1 MADKCLT
8 RIENVLK
15 KSSIATEKAQGILDD
30 IKKAQSETKITDL
43 DETITSK
50 LADGVLKRQAL
61 QKKIN
66 KLNALEDEVKVRETV
81 EYVLKEFPNNPVE
94 GLTAVLVGSNLQKSG
109 SRSSVALAQL
119 AYYRDLLVSFNAKLR
134 ENKVDSLFAEANADI
149 EKKVARV
156 IWEVGSGREVTVK
169 DKDIVTL
176 GKLINEFSETVRKK
190 YNDHGANTEK
200 LPGWIVRQS
209 HDPFALRNA
218 VDVLNLKNNK
228 NIKEINGTPER
239 NYAAWKDYILSKLDQ
254 DRTFANIDG
263 TPESIDEF
271 LTFAYNSLIR
281 NQNQVV
287 DGAGNSF
294 GSRNLAEKIGAKR
307 VLHFKSSDDW
317 FAYNSKFGGQSLREA
332 LFEGFNLAGRNIG
345 MMSMLGS
352 NPQKNFLKIADETM
366 NVLKR
371 KKPNLYQTK
380 VNKIATFVKPQGGY
394 AKFMAEVDGSVNMI
408 NSFPGAKWSGIT
420 RAILSMAKLGGAVIS
435 AIADVHLYATEL
447 KYQGR
452 SYVGGVAEAL
462 GRLGKIKNSKL
473 RAEIAEQ
480 LGFISD
486 NLIYD
491 VAARFST
498 GDNLNKQFTQIQ
510 RTFFKL
516 NGLAWWTNSLKDGAM
531 LGMGNYVAKQRN
543 LSFNNLSVEFK
554 RLITHFGINEKI
566 WNVIRKMDVE
576 RSEDG
581 KEFFSARNIDL
592 LSDGQIK
599 EISGVEKM
607 SKRQLNIARD
617 NLKTRVLG
625 MFLDRSTFAVIEPD
639 ARTRG
644 YLKLGLQAGTAPG
657 EAMRFWGQFKA
668 FPFAIM
674 QKSIGRELS
683 FTEAGRKYRA
693 FFGTAGLVIG
703 SGIFGYISMTAKDL
717 LKGKKPRDPMNTNT
731 FFASMLQG
739 GGLGIYTDFLFGKIQ
754 NSTSALATFAGP
766 FATEATKIAAM
777 FNYIVKGEYSKAGK
791 QAYLSV
797 KENIPFLNLFYLK
810 TAFDYAIGYQIME
823 TLSPGSLKRMEKNMA
838 KNGQEFLLTKPSTLF
853 KGF

>member
-1 MADKCLT
+1 MVDKCLT
-8 RIENVLK
+8 RIEDVLK
-15 KSSIATEKAQGILDD
+15 KSSITTEKAQGILED

-43 DETITSK
+43 DETITSE
-50 LADGVLKRQAL
+50 LAEGVLKRQQL
-61 QKKIN
+61 KKKIN
-66 KLNALEDEVKVRETV
+66 KLNALEDEVKIRNTV
-81 EYVLKEFPNNPVE
+81 EYVLKEFPNDPVE
-94 GLTAVLVGSNLQKSG
+94 GLTAILVGSNLQKAG

-119 AYYRDLLVSFNAKLR
+119 AYFRDLLVSFNAKLR
-134 ENKVDSLFAEANADI
+134 DNKVDSLFAEANSDI
-149 EKKVARV
+149 EKRVARV
-156 IWEVGSGREVTVK
+156 IWEVGQGKTITEKT
-169 DKDIVTL
+169 KDIVTL
-176 GKLINEFSETVRKK
+176 GKIINEFSETVRKK
-190 YNDHGANTEK
+190 YNDHGANTEN
-200 LPGWIVRQS
+200 LPGWIVRQA

-239 NYAAWKDYILSKLDQ
+239 NLAAWTDYILPKLDQ
-254 DRTFANIDG
+254 KKTFGNTDG
-263 TPESIDEF
+263 SPEAIDEF
-271 LTFAYNSLIR
+271 LSFAYNSLVK

-294 GSRNLAEKIGAKR
+294 GSRNLAETIGAKR

-352 NPQKNFLKIADETM
+352 NPQKNFLKMADETM
-366 NVLKR
+366 NILKR
-371 KKPNLYQTK
+371 KKNQTQ
-380 VNKIATFVKPQGGY
+380 VDKIGSFIKPQGGY
-394 AKFMAEVDGSVNMI
+394 AKFMAEVDGSVNTI
-408 NSFPGAKWSGIT
+408 NGFNAAKWSGII

-447 KYQGR
+447 KWQGR

-473 RAEIAEQ
+473 RIEIAEQ

-491 VAARFST
+491 VAARFSS

-566 WNVIRKMDVE
+566 WNIIRKMDVE
-576 RSEDG
+576 KAEDG

-592 LSDGQIK
+592 LSDGKIK

-607 SKRQLNIARD
+607 SKRQLNLARD

-644 YLKLGLQAGTAPG
+644 YLKQNLQAGTAPG
-657 EAMRFWGQFKA
+657 EAMRFMAQFKA
-668 FPFAIM
+668 FPVAIM
-674 QKSIGRELS
+674 QKAIGRELAFS
-683 FTEAGRKYRA
+683 EAGRKYRA
-693 FFGTAGLVIG
+693 LFGTAGLIVG

-717 LKGKKPRDPMNTNT
+717 LKGKKPKDPMNKNT

-754 NSTSALATFAGP
+754 NNTSALATLAGP
-766 FATEATKIAAM
+766 GLTEITKVAAI
-777 FNYIVKGEYSKAGK
+777 FNYITKGEFSKAGK
-791 QAYLSV
+791 QGYLSI

-823 TLSPGSLKRMEKNMA
+823 TLSPGYLKRMEKRM
-838 KNGQEFLLTKPSTLF
+838 KDSGQEFLLTKPSTLF

>member
-8 RIENVLK
+8 RIEDVLK
-15 KSSIATEKAQGILDD
+15 KSSITTEKAKSILKD
-30 IKKAQSETKITDL
+30 IDKAQSETKIKDL

-50 LADGVLKRQAL
+50 LADGVLKRQQL

-66 KLNALEDEVKVRETV
+66 KLNALEDEVKIRNTV

-94 GLTAVLVGSNLQKSG
+94 GLTAVLVGSNLQKAG

-119 AYYRDLLVSFNAKLR
+119 AYYRDLLVSFNGKLKD
-134 ENKVDSLFAEANADI
+134 NKVDSLFAEANADI
-149 EKKVARV
+149 EQRVARV
-156 IWEVGSGREVTVK
+156 IWEIGEGKTITEKT
-169 DKDIVTL
+169 KDIVTL
-176 GKLINEFSETVRKK
+176 GKIISEFSETVRKK

-200 LPGWIVRQS
+200 LPGWIVRQA

-239 NYAAWKDYILSKLDQ
+239 NLAAWKDYILPKLDQ
-254 DRTFANIDG
+254 KKTFGNTDG
-263 TPESIDEF
+263 SPEAIDEF

-281 NQNQVV
+281 NENQVV

-317 FAYNSKFGGQSLREA
+317 FSYNSKFGGQNLKESL
-332 LFEGFNLAGRNIG
+332 FQGFNMAGRNIG

-352 NPQKNFLKIADETM
+352 NPQNNFLKMADEIM
-366 NVLKR
+366 NILKR
-371 KKPNLYQTK
+371 KKNQTQ
-380 VNKIATFVKPQGGY
+380 VNKIASFIKRQGGY
-394 AKFMAEVDGSVNMI
+394 AKFMAEVDGSVNTI
-408 NSFPGAKWSGIT
+408 NGFAAAKWSGIT
-420 RAILSMAKLGGAVIS
+420 RAILSMAKLGGATIS

-447 KYQGR
+447 KWQGR
-452 SYVGGVAEAL
+452 SYIGGVAEAL

-473 RAEIAEQ
+473 KAEIAEQ
-480 LGFISD
+480 LGFIGD

-491 VAARFST
+491 VAARYST
-498 GDNLNKQFTQIQ
+498 GDNLNKQFTKIQ

-516 NGLAWWTNSLKDGAM
+516 NGLSWWTNSLKDGAM
-531 LGMGNYVAKQRN
+531 LGMGNYVAKQRH

-566 WNVIRKMDVE
+566 WNTIRKMDVE
-576 RSEDG
+576 KAEDG

-592 LSDGQIK
+592 LSDGKIK

-644 YLKLGLQAGTAPG
+644 YLKLGLQAGTGPG
-657 EAMRFWGQFKA
+657 EAMRFFAQFKA

-674 QKSIGRELS
+674 QKAIGRELA

-693 FFGTAGLVIG
+693 LFGTAGLIAG
-703 SGIFGYISMTAKDL
+703 SAIFGYISMTAKDL
-717 LKGKKPRDPMNTNT
+717 LKGKKPRDPMNKST
-731 FFASMLQG
+731 FFSAILQG

-754 NSTSALATFAGP
+754 NSTSALATLAGP
-766 FATEATKIAAM
+766 GITEATKVGAI
-777 FNYIVKGEYSKAGK
+777 FNYIIKGEFSKAGK
-791 QAYLSV
+791 QGYLSI

>member
-8 RIENVLK
+8 RIEDVLK
-15 KSSIATEKAQGILDD
+15 KSSITTEKAKSILDD
-30 IKKAQSETKITDL
+30 IKKAQSETKIKDL

-50 LADGVLKRQAL
+50 LADGVLKRQQL

-66 KLNALEDEVKVRETV
+66 KLNALEDEVKIRNTV

-94 GLTAVLVGSNLQKSG
+94 GLTAVLVGSNLQKAG

-119 AYYRDLLVSFNAKLR
+119 AYYRDLLVSFNGKLKD
-134 ENKVDSLFAEANADI
+134 NKVDSLFAEANADI
-149 EKKVARV
+149 EQRVARV
-156 IWEVGSGREVTVK
+156 IWEIGEGKTITEKT
-169 DKDIVTL
+169 KDIVTL
-176 GKLINEFSETVRKK
+176 GKIISEFSETVRKK

-200 LPGWIVRQS
+200 LPGWIVRQA

-239 NYAAWKDYILSKLDQ
+239 NLAAWKDYILPKLDQ
-254 DRTFANIDG
+254 KKTFGNTDG
-263 TPESIDEF
+263 SPEAIDEF

-281 NQNQVV
+281 NENQVV

-317 FAYNSKFGGQSLREA
+317 FSYNSKFGGQNLKESL
-332 LFEGFNLAGRNIG
+332 FQGFNMAGRNIG

-352 NPQKNFLKIADETM
+352 NPQNNFLKMADEIM
-366 NVLKR
+366 NILKR
-371 KKPNLYQTK
+371 KKNQTQ
-380 VNKIATFVKPQGGY
+380 VNKIASFIKRQGGY
-394 AKFMAEVDGSVNMI
+394 AKFMAEVDGSVNTI
-408 NSFPGAKWSGIT
+408 NGFAAAKWSGIT

-447 KYQGR
+447 KWQGR
-452 SYVGGVAEAL
+452 SYIGGVAEAL

-473 RAEIAEQ
+473 KAEIAEQ
-480 LGFISD
+480 LGFIGD

-491 VAARFST
+491 VAARYST
-498 GDNLNKQFTQIQ
+498 GDNLNKQFTKIQ

-516 NGLAWWTNSLKDGAM
+516 NGLSWWTNSLKDGAM

-592 LSDGQIK
+592 LSDGKIK

-657 EAMRFWGQFKA
+657 EAMRFFAQFKA

-674 QKSIGRELS
+674 QKAIGRELA

-693 FFGTAGLVIG
+693 LFGTAGLIAG
-703 SGIFGYISMTAKDL
+703 SAIFGYISMTAKDL
-717 LKGKKPRDPMNTNT
+717 LKGKKPRDPMNKST
-731 FFASMLQG
+731 FFSAILQG

-754 NSTSALATFAGP
+754 NSTSALATLAGP
-766 FATEATKIAAM
+766 GITEATKVGAI
-777 FNYIVKGEYSKAGK
+777 FNYIIKGEFSKAGK
-791 QAYLSV
+791 QGYLSI

>member
-8 RIENVLK
+8 RIEDVLK
-15 KSSIATEKAQGILDD
+15 KSSITTEKAQGILDD

-43 DETITSK
+43 DETITSE
-50 LADGVLKRQAL
+50 LAEGVLKRQQL

-66 KLNALEDEVKVRETV
+66 KLNALEDEVKIRNTV
-81 EYVLKEFPNNPVE
+81 EYVLKEFPNDPVE
-94 GLTAVLVGSNLQKSG
+94 GLTAVLVGSNLQKAG

-134 ENKVDSLFAEANADI
+134 DNKVDSLFAEANSDI
-149 EKKVARV
+149 EKRVARV
-156 IWEVGSGREVTVK
+156 IWEVGQGKAITEKT
-169 DKDIVTL
+169 KDIVTL
-176 GKLINEFSETVRKK
+176 GKIINEFSETVRKK

-239 NYAAWKDYILSKLDQ
+239 NLAAWTDYILPKLDQ
-254 DRTFANIDG
+254 KKTFGNTDG
-263 TPESIDEF
+263 SPEAIDEF
-271 LTFAYNSLIR
+271 LSFAYNSLVK

-294 GSRNLAEKIGAKR
+294 GSRNLAETIGAKR

-317 FAYNSKFGGQSLREA
+317 FAYNAKFGGQSLREA

-352 NPQKNFLKIADETM
+352 NPQKNFLKMADETM
-366 NVLKR
+366 NILKR
-371 KKPNLYQTK
+371 KKSQTQ
-380 VNKIATFVKPQGGY
+380 VDKIGSFIKPQGGY
-394 AKFMAEVDGSVNMI
+394 AKFMAEVDGSVNTI
-408 NSFPGAKWSGIT
+408 NGFNAAKWSGIT

-447 KYQGR
+447 KWQGR
-452 SYVGGVAEAL
+452 SYIGGVAEAL

-473 RAEIAEQ
+473 KAEIAEQ
-480 LGFISD
+480 LGFIGD

-491 VAARFST
+491 VAARYST
-498 GDNLNKQFTQIQ
+498 GDNLNKQFTKIQ

-516 NGLAWWTNSLKDGAM
+516 NGLSWWTNSLKDGAM
-531 LGMGNYVAKQRN
+531 LGMGNYVAKQRH

-566 WNVIRKMDVE
+566 WNTIRKMDVE
-576 RSEDG
+576 KAEDG

-592 LSDGQIK
+592 LSDGKIK

-639 ARTRG
+639 ARVRSW
-644 YLKLGLQAGTAPG
+644 LKLGQQAGTPVG
-657 EAMRFWGQFKA
+657 EALRFWGQFKA

-674 QKSIGRELS
+674 QKAIGRELA

-693 FFGTAGLVIG
+693 LFGTAGLIAG
-703 SGIFGYISMTAKDL
+703 SAIFGYISMTAKDL
-717 LKGKKPRDPMNTNT
+717 LKGKKPRDPMNKST
-731 FFASMLQG
+731 FFSAILQG

-754 NSTSALATFAGP
+754 NSTSALATLAGP
-766 FATEATKIAAM
+766 GITEATKVGAI
-777 FNYIVKGEYSKAGK
+777 FNYIIKGEFSKAGK
-791 QAYLSV
+791 QGYLSI

>member
-8 RIENVLK
+8 RIEETLK
-15 KSSIATEKAQGILDD
+15 KSSIATEKAKSILDD
-30 IKKAQSETKITDL
+30 IKKAQSETKIQDL
-43 DETITSK
+43 DETITST
-50 LADGVLKRQAL
+50 LADEVLKRQSI

-66 KLNALEDEVKVRETV
+66 KLNALEDEIKVRNTV
-81 EYVLKEFPNNPVE
+81 EYVIKEFPNNPVE

-109 SRSSVALAQL
+109 SRASVALAQL
-119 AYYRDLLVSFNAKLR
+119 AYYRDLLISFNAKLR
-134 ENKVDSLFAEANADI
+134 ENKVDSLFAEATPDI
-149 EKKVARV
+149 EQRVARV
-156 IWEVGSGREVTVK
+156 IWEAGEGKAITEK
-169 DKDIVTL
+169 NKDIVTL
-176 GKLINEFSETVRKK
+176 GKIINEFSETVRKK
-190 YNDHGANTEK
+190 YNDHGANTER
-200 LPGWIVRQS
+200 LPGWIVRQA

-239 NYAAWKDYILSKLDQ
+239 NYAAWKDYILPKIDQ

-294 GSRNLAEKIGAKR
+294 GSRNLAQKIGAKR

-317 FAYNSKFGGQSLREA
+317 FAYNSKFGGQNLRES
-332 LFEGFNLAGRNIG
+332 LFQGFNMAGRNIG

-352 NPQKNFLKIADETM
+352 NPQKNFLKIADEIM
-366 NVLKR
+366 NNLKR
-371 KKPNLYQTK
+371 KKPDLYQTK
-380 VNKIATFVKPQGGY
+380 VNKIASFIKPQGGY
-394 AKFMAEVDGSVNMI
+394 AKYMSEVDGSVNMI
-408 NSFPGAKWSGIT
+408 NSFPGAKWSGIA
-420 RAILSMAKLGGAVIS
+420 RAIFSMAKLGGATIS
-435 AIADVHLYATEL
+435 AIADVHLYGTEL

-452 SYVGGVAEAL
+452 SYIGGVFEAL

-473 RAEIAEQ
+473 KMEIAEQ
-480 LGFISD
+480 LGFIGD

-491 VAARFST
+491 VAARYSS
-498 GDNLNKQFTQIQ
+498 GDNLNKQFTKIQ

-516 NGLAWWTNSLKDGAM
+516 NGLSWWTNSLKDGAM

-576 RSEDG
+576 KADDG
-581 KEFFSARNIDL
+581 KEFFSAKNIDN
-592 LSDGQIK
+592 LSDNVIK
-599 EISGVEKM
+599 DLSGVTKM
-607 SKRQLNIARD
+607 SQRQINIARD

-625 MFLDRSTFAVIEPD
+625 MFLDRSTYAVIEPD
-639 ARTRG
+639 ARGRSL
-644 YLKLGLQAGTAPG
+644 LKLNLQAGTGPG
-657 EAMRFWGQFKA
+657 EALRFIAQFKA
-668 FPFAIM
+668 FPLAIM

-693 FFGTAGLVIG
+693 LFGVAGLIVG
-703 SGIFGYISMTAKDL
+703 SGIFGYISMSAKDL
-717 LKGKKPRDPMNTNT
+717 LKGKKPRDPMNKNT
-731 FFASMLQG
+731 FFASILQG

-754 NSTSALATFAGP
+754 QSTSSLATLAGP
-766 FATEATKIAAM
+766 GITEATKVVAI
-777 FNYIVKGEYSKAGK
+777 FNYLFKGEFSKAGK
-791 QAYLSV
+791 QGYLSI
-797 KENIPFLNLFYLK
+797 KDNIPFLNLFYLK
-810 TAFDYAIGYQIME
+810 TAFDYAIGYQMME
-823 TLSPGSLKRMEKNMA
+823 TLSPGALRRMEKRM
-838 KNGQEFLLTKPSTLF
+838 KDQGQEFLLTKPSRLF

>member
-8 RIENVLK
+8 RIEDVLK
-15 KSSIATEKAQGILDD
+15 KSSITTEKAQGILDD

-43 DETITSK
+43 DETITSE
-50 LADGVLKRQAL
+50 LAEGVLKRQQL

-66 KLNALEDEVKVRETV
+66 KLNALEDEVKIRNTV
-81 EYVLKEFPNNPVE
+81 EYVLKEFPNDPVE
-94 GLTAVLVGSNLQKSG
+94 GLTAVLVGSNLQKAG

-134 ENKVDSLFAEANADI
+134 DNKVDSLFAEANSDI
-149 EKKVARV
+149 EKRVARV
-156 IWEVGSGREVTVK
+156 IWEVGQGKAITEKT
-169 DKDIVTL
+169 KDIVTL
-176 GKLINEFSETVRKK
+176 GKIINEFSETVRKK

-239 NYAAWKDYILSKLDQ
+239 NLAAWTDYILPKLDQ
-254 DRTFANIDG
+254 KKTFGNTDG
-263 TPESIDEF
+263 SPEAIDEF
-271 LTFAYNSLIR
+271 LSFAYNSLVK

-294 GSRNLAEKIGAKR
+294 GSRNLAETIGAKR

-317 FAYNSKFGGQSLREA
+317 FAYNAKFGGQSLREA

-352 NPQKNFLKIADETM
+352 NPQKNFLKMADETM
-366 NVLKR
+366 NILKR
-371 KKPNLYQTK
+371 KKSQTQ
-380 VNKIATFVKPQGGY
+380 VDKIGSFIKPQGGY
-394 AKFMAEVDGSVNMI
+394 AKFMAEVDGSVNTI
-408 NSFPGAKWSGIT
+408 NGFNAAKWSGIT

-447 KYQGR
+447 KWQGR

-473 RAEIAEQ
+473 RIEIAEQ

-491 VAARFST
+491 VAARFSS

-566 WNVIRKMDVE
+566 WNIIRKMDVE
-576 RSEDG
+576 KAEDG

-592 LSDGQIK
+592 LSDGKIK

-644 YLKLGLQAGTAPG
+644 YLKQNLQAGTAPG
-657 EAMRFWGQFKA
+657 EAMRFMAQFKA
-668 FPFAIM
+668 FPVAIM
-674 QKSIGRELS
+674 QKAIGRELAFS
-683 FTEAGRKYRA
+683 EAGRKYRA
-693 FFGTAGLVIG
+693 LFGTAGLIVG

-717 LKGKKPRDPMNTNT
+717 LKGKKPKDPMNKNT

-754 NSTSALATFAGP
+754 NNTSALATLAGP
-766 FATEATKIAAM
+766 GLTEITKVAAI
-777 FNYIVKGEYSKAGK
+777 FNYITKGEFSKAGK
-791 QAYLSV
+791 QGYLSI

-823 TLSPGSLKRMEKNMA
+823 TLSPGYLRRMEKRM
-838 KNGQEFLLTKPSTLF
+838 KDSGQEFLLTKPSTLF

>member
-1 MADKCLT
+1 MVDKCLT
-8 RIENVLK
+8 RIEDVLK
-15 KSSIATEKAQGILDD
+15 KSSITTEKAQGILED

-43 DETITSK
+43 DETITSE
-50 LADGVLKRQAL
+50 LAEGVLKRQQL
-61 QKKIN
+61 KKKIN
-66 KLNALEDEVKVRETV
+66 KLNALEDEVKIRNTV
-81 EYVLKEFPNNPVE
+81 EYVLKEFPNDPVE
-94 GLTAVLVGSNLQKSG
+94 GLTAILVGSNLQKAG

-119 AYYRDLLVSFNAKLR
+119 AYFRDLLVSFNAKLR
-134 ENKVDSLFAEANADI
+134 DNKVDSLFAEANSDI
-149 EKKVARV
+149 EKRIARV
-156 IWEVGSGREVTVK
+156 IWEVGQGKAITEKT
-169 DKDIVTL
+169 KDIITL
-176 GKLINEFSETVRKK
+176 GKIINEFSETVRKK
-190 YNDHGANTEK
+190 YNDHGANTEN
-200 LPGWIVRQS
+200 LPGWIVRQA

-239 NYAAWKDYILSKLDQ
+239 NLAAWTDYILPKLDQ
-254 DRTFANIDG
+254 KKTFGNTDG
-263 TPESIDEF
+263 SPEAIDEF
-271 LTFAYNSLIR
+271 LSFAYNSLVK

-294 GSRNLAEKIGAKR
+294 GSRNLAETIGAKR

-352 NPQKNFLKIADETM
+352 NPQKNFLKMADETM
-366 NVLKR
+366 NILKR
-371 KKPNLYQTK
+371 KKNQTQ
-380 VNKIATFVKPQGGY
+380 VDKIGSFIKPQGGY
-394 AKFMAEVDGSVNMI
+394 AKFMAEVDGSVNTI
-408 NSFPGAKWSGIT
+408 NGFNAAKWSGIT

-447 KYQGR
+447 KWQGR

-473 RAEIAEQ
+473 RIEIAEQ

-491 VAARFST
+491 VAARFSS

-566 WNVIRKMDVE
+566 WNTIRKMDVE
-576 RSEDG
+576 KAEDG

-592 LSDGQIK
+592 LSDGKIK

-607 SKRQLNIARD
+607 SKRQLNLARD

-644 YLKLGLQAGTAPG
+644 YLKQNLQAGTAPG
-657 EAMRFWGQFKA
+657 EAMRFMAQFKA
-668 FPFAIM
+668 FPVAIM
-674 QKSIGRELS
+674 QKAIGRELAFS
-683 FTEAGRKYRA
+683 EAGRKYRA
-693 FFGTAGLVIG
+693 LFGTAGLIVG

-717 LKGKKPRDPMNTNT
+717 LKGKKPKDPMNKNT

-754 NSTSALATFAGP
+754 NNTSALATLAGP
-766 FATEATKIAAM
+766 GLTEITKVAAI
-777 FNYIVKGEYSKAGK
+777 FNYITKGEFSKAGK
-791 QAYLSV
+791 QGYLSI

-823 TLSPGSLKRMEKNMA
+823 TLSPGYLKRMEKRM
-838 KNGQEFLLTKPSTLF
+838 KDSGQEFLLTKPSTLF

>member
-8 RIENVLK
+8 RIEDVLK
-15 KSSIATEKAQGILDD
+15 KSSITTEKAKSILKD
-30 IKKAQSETKITDL
+30 IDKALSETKIKDL

-50 LADGVLKRQAL
+50 LADGVLKRQQL

-66 KLNALEDEVKVRETV
+66 KLNALEDEVKIRNTV

-94 GLTAVLVGSNLQKSG
+94 GLTAVLVGSNLQKAG

-119 AYYRDLLVSFNAKLR
+119 AYYRDLLVSFNGKLKD
-134 ENKVDSLFAEANADI
+134 NKVDSLFAEANADI
-149 EKKVARV
+149 EQRVARV
-156 IWEVGSGREVTVK
+156 IWEIGEGKTITEKT
-169 DKDIVTL
+169 KDIVTL
-176 GKLINEFSETVRKK
+176 GKIISEFSETVRKK

-200 LPGWIVRQS
+200 LPGWIVRQA

-239 NYAAWKDYILSKLDQ
+239 NLAAWKDYILPKLDQ
-254 DRTFANIDG
+254 KKTFGNTDG
-263 TPESIDEF
+263 SPEAIDEF

-281 NQNQVV
+281 NENQVV

-317 FAYNSKFGGQSLREA
+317 FSYNSKFGGQNLKESL
-332 LFEGFNLAGRNIG
+332 FQGFNMAGRNIG

-352 NPQKNFLKIADETM
+352 NPQNNFLKMADEIM
-366 NVLKR
+366 NILKR
-371 KKPNLYQTK
+371 KKNQTQ
-380 VNKIATFVKPQGGY
+380 VNKIASFIKRQGGY
-394 AKFMAEVDGSVNMI
+394 AKFMAEVDGSVNTI
-408 NSFPGAKWSGIT
+408 NGFAAAKWSGIT
-420 RAILSMAKLGGAVIS
+420 RAILSMAKLGGATIS

-447 KYQGR
+447 KWQGR
-452 SYVGGVAEAL
+452 SYIGGVAEAL

-473 RAEIAEQ
+473 KAEIAEQ
-480 LGFISD
+480 LGFIGD

-491 VAARFST
+491 VAARYST
-498 GDNLNKQFTQIQ
+498 GDNLNKQFTKIQ

-516 NGLAWWTNSLKDGAM
+516 NGLSWWTNSLKDGAM
-531 LGMGNYVAKQRN
+531 LGMGNYVAKQRH

-566 WNVIRKMDVE
+566 WNTIRKMDVE
-576 RSEDG
+576 KAEDG

-592 LSDGQIK
+592 LSDGKIK

-644 YLKLGLQAGTAPG
+644 YLKLGLQAGTGPG
-657 EAMRFWGQFKA
+657 EAMRFFAQFKA

-674 QKSIGRELS
+674 QKAIGRELA

-693 FFGTAGLVIG
+693 LFGTAGLIAG
-703 SGIFGYISMTAKDL
+703 SAIFGYISMTAKDL
-717 LKGKKPRDPMNTNT
+717 LKGKKPRDPMNKST
-731 FFASMLQG
+731 FFSAILQG

-754 NSTSALATFAGP
+754 NSTSALATLAGP
-766 FATEATKIAAM
+766 GITEATKVGAI
-777 FNYIVKGEYSKAGK
+777 FNYIIKGEFSKAGK
-791 QAYLSV
+791 QGYLSI

>member
-8 RIENVLK
+8 RIEDVLK
-15 KSSIATEKAQGILDD
+15 KSSITTEKAQGILDD

-43 DETITSK
+43 DETITSE
-50 LADGVLKRQAL
+50 LAEGVLKRQQL

-66 KLNALEDEVKVRETV
+66 KLNALEDEVKIRNTV
-81 EYVLKEFPNNPVE
+81 EYVLKEFPNDPVE
-94 GLTAVLVGSNLQKSG
+94 GLTAVLVGSNLQKAG

-134 ENKVDSLFAEANADI
+134 DNKVDSLFAEANSDI
-149 EKKVARV
+149 EKRVARV
-156 IWEVGSGREVTVK
+156 IWEVGQGKAITEKT
-169 DKDIVTL
+169 KDIVTL
-176 GKLINEFSETVRKK
+176 GKIINEFSETVRKK

-239 NYAAWKDYILSKLDQ
+239 NLAAWTDYILPKLDQ
-254 DRTFANIDG
+254 KKTFGNTDG
-263 TPESIDEF
+263 SPEAIDEF
-271 LTFAYNSLIR
+271 LSFAYNSLVK

-294 GSRNLAEKIGAKR
+294 GSRNLAETIGAKR

-317 FAYNSKFGGQSLREA
+317 FAYNAKFGGQSLREA

-352 NPQKNFLKIADETM
+352 NPQKNFLKMADETM
-366 NVLKR
+366 NILKR
-371 KKPNLYQTK
+371 KKSQTQ
-380 VNKIATFVKPQGGY
+380 VDKIGSFIKPQGGY
-394 AKFMAEVDGSVNMI
+394 AKFMAEVDGSVNTI
-408 NSFPGAKWSGIT
+408 NGFNAAKWSGIT

-447 KYQGR
+447 KWQGR

-473 RAEIAEQ
+473 RIEIAEQ

-491 VAARFST
+491 VAARFSS

-592 LSDGQIK
+592 LSDGKIK

-657 EAMRFWGQFKA
+657 EAMRFFAQFKA

-674 QKSIGRELS
+674 QKAIGRELAFS
-683 FTEAGRKYRA
+683 EAGRKYRA
-693 FFGTAGLVIG
+693 LFGTAGLIVG

-717 LKGKKPRDPMNTNT
+717 LKGKKPKDPMNKNT

-754 NSTSALATFAGP
+754 NSTSALATLAGP
-766 FATEATKIAAM
+766 GITEATKVAAI
-777 FNYIVKGEYSKAGK
+777 FNYITKGEFSKAGK
-791 QAYLSV
+791 QGYLSI

-823 TLSPGSLKRMEKNMA
+823 TLSPGYLRRMEKRM
-838 KNGQEFLLTKPSTLF
+838 KDSGQEFLLTKPSTLF

>member
-8 RIENVLK
+8 RIEDVLK
-15 KSSIATEKAQGILDD
+15 KSSITTEKAQGILDD

-43 DETITSK
+43 DETITSE
-50 LADGVLKRQAL
+50 LAEGVLKRQQL

-66 KLNALEDEVKVRETV
+66 KLNALEDEVKIRNTV
-81 EYVLKEFPNNPVE
+81 EYVLKEFPNDPVE
-94 GLTAVLVGSNLQKSG
+94 GLTAVLVGSNLQKAG

-134 ENKVDSLFAEANADI
+134 DNKVDSLFAEANSDI
-149 EKKVARV
+149 EKRVARV
-156 IWEVGSGREVTVK
+156 IWEVGQGKAITEKT
-169 DKDIVTL
+169 KDIVTL
-176 GKLINEFSETVRKK
+176 GKIINEFSETVRKK

-239 NYAAWKDYILSKLDQ
+239 NLAAWTDYILPKLDQ
-254 DRTFANIDG
+254 KKTFGNTDG
-263 TPESIDEF
+263 SPEAIDEF
-271 LTFAYNSLIR
+271 LSFAYNSLVK

-294 GSRNLAEKIGAKR
+294 GSRNLAETIGAKR

-317 FAYNSKFGGQSLREA
+317 FAYNAKFGGQSLREA

-352 NPQKNFLKIADETM
+352 NPQKNFLKMADETM
-366 NVLKR
+366 NILKR
-371 KKPNLYQTK
+371 KKSQTQ
-380 VNKIATFVKPQGGY
+380 VDKIGSFIKPQGGY
-394 AKFMAEVDGSVNMI
+394 AKFMAEVDGSVNTI
-408 NSFPGAKWSGIT
+408 NGFNAAKWSGIT

-447 KYQGR
+447 KWQGR

-473 RAEIAEQ
+473 RIEIAEQ

-491 VAARFST
+491 VAARFSS

-566 WNVIRKMDVE
+566 WNIIRKMDVE
-576 RSEDG
+576 KAEDG

-592 LSDGQIK
+592 LSDGKIK

-607 SKRQLNIARD
+607 SKRQLNLARD

-644 YLKLGLQAGTAPG
+644 YLKQNLQAGTAPG
-657 EAMRFWGQFKA
+657 EAMRFMAQFKA
-668 FPFAIM
+668 FPVAIM
-674 QKSIGRELS
+674 QKAIGRELAFS
-683 FTEAGRKYRA
+683 EAGRKYRA
-693 FFGTAGLVIG
+693 LFGTAGLIVG

-717 LKGKKPRDPMNTNT
+717 LKGKKPKDPMNKNT

-754 NSTSALATFAGP
+754 NNTSALATLAGP
-766 FATEATKIAAM
+766 GLTEITKVAAI
-777 FNYIVKGEYSKAGK
+777 FNYITKGEFSKAGK
-791 QAYLSV
+791 QGYLSI

-823 TLSPGSLKRMEKNMA
+823 TLSPGYLRRMEKRM
-838 KNGQEFLLTKPSTLF
+838 KDSGQEFLLTKPSTLF

>member
-8 RIENVLK
+8 RIEDVLK
-15 KSSIATEKAQGILDD
+15 KSSITTEKAQGILDD

-43 DETITSK
+43 DETITSE
-50 LADGVLKRQAL
+50 LAEGVLKRQQL

-66 KLNALEDEVKVRETV
+66 KLNALEDEVKIRNTV
-81 EYVLKEFPNNPVE
+81 EYVLKEFPNDPVE
-94 GLTAVLVGSNLQKSG
+94 GLTAVLVGSNLQKAG

-134 ENKVDSLFAEANADI
+134 DNKVDSLFAEANSDI
-149 EKKVARV
+149 EKRVARV
-156 IWEVGSGREVTVK
+156 IWEVGQGKAITEKT
-169 DKDIVTL
+169 KDIVTL
-176 GKLINEFSETVRKK
+176 GKIINEFSETVRKK

-239 NYAAWKDYILSKLDQ
+239 NLAAWTDYILPKLDQ
-254 DRTFANIDG
+254 KKTFGNTDG
-263 TPESIDEF
+263 SPEAIDEF
-271 LTFAYNSLIR
+271 LSFAYNSLVK

-294 GSRNLAEKIGAKR
+294 GSRNLAETIGAKR

-317 FAYNSKFGGQSLREA
+317 FAYNAKFGGQSLREA

-352 NPQKNFLKIADETM
+352 NPQKNFLKMADETM
-366 NVLKR
+366 NILKR
-371 KKPNLYQTK
+371 KKSQTQ
-380 VNKIATFVKPQGGY
+380 VDKIGSFIKPQGGY
-394 AKFMAEVDGSVNMI
+394 AKFMAEVDGSVNTI
-408 NSFPGAKWSGIT
+408 NGFNAAKWSGIT

-447 KYQGR
+447 KWQGR

-473 RAEIAEQ
+473 RIEIAEQ

-491 VAARFST
+491 VAARFSS

-592 LSDGQIK
+592 LSDGKIK

-644 YLKLGLQAGTAPG
+644 YLKLGLQAGTGPG
-657 EAMRFWGQFKA
+657 EAMRFFAQFKA

-674 QKSIGRELS
+674 QKAIGRELA

-693 FFGTAGLVIG
+693 LFGTAGLIAG
-703 SGIFGYISMTAKDL
+703 SAIFGYISMTAKDL
-717 LKGKKPRDPMNTNT
+717 LKGKKPRDPMNKST
-731 FFASMLQG
+731 FFSAILQG

-754 NSTSALATFAGP
+754 NSTSALATLAGP
-766 FATEATKIAAM
+766 GITEATKVAAI
-777 FNYIVKGEYSKAGK
+777 FNYITKGEFSKAGK
-791 QAYLSV
+791 QGYLSI

-823 TLSPGSLKRMEKNMA
+823 TLSPGYLKRMEKRM
-838 KNGQEFLLTKPSTLF
+838 KDSGQEFLLTKPSTLF

>member
-8 RIENVLK
+8 RIEDVLK
-15 KSSIATEKAQGILDD
+15 KSSITTEKAQGILDD

-43 DETITSK
+43 DETITSE
-50 LADGVLKRQAL
+50 LAEGVLKRQQL

-66 KLNALEDEVKVRETV
+66 KLNALEDEVKIRNTV
-81 EYVLKEFPNNPVE
+81 EYVLKEFPNDPVE
-94 GLTAVLVGSNLQKSG
+94 GLTAVLVGSNLQKAG

-134 ENKVDSLFAEANADI
+134 DNKVDSLFAEANSDI
-149 EKKVARV
+149 EKRVARV
-156 IWEVGSGREVTVK
+156 IWEVGQGKAITEKT
-169 DKDIVTL
+169 KDIVTL
-176 GKLINEFSETVRKK
+176 GKIINEFSETVRKK

-239 NYAAWKDYILSKLDQ
+239 NLAAWTDYILPKLDQ
-254 DRTFANIDG
+254 KKTFGNTDG
-263 TPESIDEF
+263 SPEAIDEF
-271 LTFAYNSLIR
+271 LSFAYNSLVK

-294 GSRNLAEKIGAKR
+294 GSRNLAETIGAKR

-317 FAYNSKFGGQSLREA
+317 FAYNAKFGGQSLREA

-352 NPQKNFLKIADETM
+352 NPQKNFLKMADETM
-366 NVLKR
+366 NILKR
-371 KKPNLYQTK
+371 KKSQTQ
-380 VNKIATFVKPQGGY
+380 VDKIGSFIKPQGGY
-394 AKFMAEVDGSVNMI
+394 AKFMAEVDGSVNTI
-408 NSFPGAKWSGIT
+408 NGFNAAKWSGIT

-447 KYQGR
+447 KWQGR

-473 RAEIAEQ
+473 RIEIAEQ

-491 VAARFST
+491 VAARFSS

-592 LSDGQIK
+592 LSDGKIK

-644 YLKLGLQAGTAPG
+644 YLKQGLQAGTAPG

-693 FFGTAGLVIG
+693 LFGTAGLIAG

-717 LKGKKPRDPMNTNT
+717 LKGKNPRDPMNTNT
-731 FFASMLQG
+731 FFAAMLQG

-754 NSTSALATFAGP
+754 NSTGALATFAGP
-766 FATEATKIAAM
+766 ALTEATKVAAI
-777 FNYIVKGEYSKAGK
+777 FNYITKGEYSKAGK
-791 QAYLSV
+791 QGYLSI

>member
-8 RIENVLK
+8 RIEDVLK
-15 KSSIATEKAQGILDD
+15 KSSITTEKAQGILDD

-43 DETITSK
+43 DETITSE
-50 LADGVLKRQAL
+50 LAEGVLKRQQL

-66 KLNALEDEVKVRETV
+66 KLNALEDEVKIRNTV
-81 EYVLKEFPNNPVE
+81 EYVLKEFPNDPVE
-94 GLTAVLVGSNLQKSG
+94 GLTAVLVGSNLQKAG

-134 ENKVDSLFAEANADI
+134 DNKVDSLFAEANSDI
-149 EKKVARV
+149 EKRVARV
-156 IWEVGSGREVTVK
+156 IWEVGQGKAITEKT
-169 DKDIVTL
+169 KDIVTL
-176 GKLINEFSETVRKK
+176 GKIINEFSETVRKK

-239 NYAAWKDYILSKLDQ
+239 NLAAWTDYILPKLDQ
-254 DRTFANIDG
+254 KKTFGNTDG
-263 TPESIDEF
+263 SPEAIDEF
-271 LTFAYNSLIR
+271 LSFAYNSLVK

-294 GSRNLAEKIGAKR
+294 GSRNLAETIGAKR

-317 FAYNSKFGGQSLREA
+317 FAYNAKFGGQSLREA

-352 NPQKNFLKIADETM
+352 NPQKNFLKMADETM
-366 NVLKR
+366 NILKR
-371 KKPNLYQTK
+371 KKSQTQ
-380 VNKIATFVKPQGGY
+380 VDKIGSFIKPQGGY
-394 AKFMAEVDGSVNMI
+394 AKFMAEVDGSVNTI
-408 NSFPGAKWSGIT
+408 NGFNAAKWSGIT

-447 KYQGR
+447 KWQGR

-473 RAEIAEQ
+473 RIEIAEQ

-491 VAARFST
+491 VAARFSS

-566 WNVIRKMDVE
+566 WNIIRKMDVE
-576 RSEDG
+576 KAEDG

-592 LSDGQIK
+592 LSDGKIK

-657 EAMRFWGQFKA
+657 EAMRFFAQFKA

-674 QKSIGRELS
+674 QKAIGRELAFS
-683 FTEAGRKYRA
+683 EAGRKYRA
-693 FFGTAGLVIG
+693 LFGTAGLIVG

-717 LKGKKPRDPMNTNT
+717 LKGKKPKDPMNKNT

-754 NSTSALATFAGP
+754 NSTSALATLAGP
-766 FATEATKIAAM
+766 GITEATKVAAI
-777 FNYIVKGEYSKAGK
+777 FNYITKGEFSKAGK
-791 QAYLSV
+791 QGYLSI

-823 TLSPGSLKRMEKNMA
+823 TLSPGYLRRMEKRM
-838 KNGQEFLLTKPSTLF
+838 KDSGQEFLLTKPSTLF

>member
-8 RIENVLK
+8 RIEDVLK
-15 KSSIATEKAQGILDD
+15 KSSITTEKAQGILDD

-43 DETITSK
+43 DETITSE
-50 LADGVLKRQAL
+50 LAEGVLKRQQL

-66 KLNALEDEVKVRETV
+66 KLNALEDEVKIRNTV
-81 EYVLKEFPNNPVE
+81 EYVLKEFPNDPVE
-94 GLTAVLVGSNLQKSG
+94 GLTAVLVGSNLQKAG

-134 ENKVDSLFAEANADI
+134 DNKVDSLFAEANSDI
-149 EKKVARV
+149 EKRVARV
-156 IWEVGSGREVTVK
+156 IWEVGQGKAITEKT
-169 DKDIVTL
+169 KDIVTL
-176 GKLINEFSETVRKK
+176 GKIINEFSETVRKK

-239 NYAAWKDYILSKLDQ
+239 NLAAWTDYILPKLDQ
-254 DRTFANIDG
+254 KKTFGNTDG
-263 TPESIDEF
+263 SPEAIDEF
-271 LTFAYNSLIR
+271 LSFAYNSLVK

-294 GSRNLAEKIGAKR
+294 GSRNLAETIGAKR

-317 FAYNSKFGGQSLREA
+317 FAYNAKFGGQSLREA

-352 NPQKNFLKIADETM
+352 NPQKNFLKMADETM
-366 NVLKR
+366 NILKR
-371 KKPNLYQTK
+371 KKSQTQ
-380 VNKIATFVKPQGGY
+380 VDKIGSFIKPQGGY
-394 AKFMAEVDGSVNMI
+394 AKFMAEVDGSVNTI
-408 NSFPGAKWSGIT
+408 NGFNAAKWSGIT

-447 KYQGR
+447 KWQGR

-491 VAARFST
+491 VAARFSS

-592 LSDGQIK
+592 LSDGKIK

-644 YLKLGLQAGTAPG
+644 YLKLGLQAGTGPG
-657 EAMRFWGQFKA
+657 EAMRFFAQFKA
-668 FPFAIM
+668 FPVAIM
-674 QKSIGRELS
+674 QKAIGRELAFS
-683 FTEAGRKYRA
+683 EAGRKYRA
-693 FFGTAGLVIG
+693 LFGTAGLIVG

-717 LKGKKPRDPMNTNT
+717 LKGKKPKDPMNKNT

-754 NSTSALATFAGP
+754 NNTSALATLAGP
-766 FATEATKIAAM
+766 GLTEITKVAAI
-777 FNYIVKGEYSKAGK
+777 FNYITKGEFSKAGK
-791 QAYLSV
+791 QGYLSI

-823 TLSPGSLKRMEKNMA
+823 TLSPGYLRRMEKRM
-838 KNGQEFLLTKPSTLF
+838 KDSGQEFLLTKPSTLF

>member
-8 RIENVLK
+8 RIEDVLK
-15 KSSIATEKAQGILDD
+15 KSSITTEKAQGILDD

-43 DETITSK
+43 DETITSE
-50 LADGVLKRQAL
+50 LAEGVLKRQQL

-66 KLNALEDEVKVRETV
+66 KLNALEDEVKIRNTV
-81 EYVLKEFPNNPVE
+81 EYVLKEFPNDPVE
-94 GLTAVLVGSNLQKSG
+94 GLTAVLVGSNLQKAG

-134 ENKVDSLFAEANADI
+134 DNKVDSLFAEANSDI
-149 EKKVARV
+149 EKRVARV
-156 IWEVGSGREVTVK
+156 IWEVGQGKAITEKT
-169 DKDIVTL
+169 KDIVTL
-176 GKLINEFSETVRKK
+176 GKIINEFSETVRKK

-239 NYAAWKDYILSKLDQ
+239 NLAAWTDYILPKLDQ
-254 DRTFANIDG
+254 KKTFGNTDG
-263 TPESIDEF
+263 SPEAIDEF
-271 LTFAYNSLIR
+271 LSFAYNSLVK

-294 GSRNLAEKIGAKR
+294 GSRNLAETIGAKR

-317 FAYNSKFGGQSLREA
+317 FAYNAKFGGQSLREA

-352 NPQKNFLKIADETM
+352 NPQKNFLKMADETM
-366 NVLKR
+366 NILKR
-371 KKPNLYQTK
+371 KKSQTQ
-380 VNKIATFVKPQGGY
+380 VDKIGSFIKPQGGY
-394 AKFMAEVDGSVNMI
+394 AKFMAEVDGSVNTI
-408 NSFPGAKWSGIT
+408 NGFNAAKWSGIT
-420 RAILSMAKLGGAVIS
+420 RAILSMAKLGGATIS

-447 KYQGR
+447 KWQGR

-473 RAEIAEQ
+473 RIEIAEQ

-491 VAARFST
+491 VAARFSS

-566 WNVIRKMDVE
+566 WNIIRKMDVE
-576 RSEDG
+576 KAEDG

-592 LSDGQIK
+592 LSDGKIK

-644 YLKLGLQAGTAPG
+644 YLKQNLQAGTAPG
-657 EAMRFWGQFKA
+657 EAMRFMAQFKA
-668 FPFAIM
+668 FPVAIM
-674 QKSIGRELS
+674 QKAIGRELAFS
-683 FTEAGRKYRA
+683 EAGRKYRA
-693 FFGTAGLVIG
+693 LFGTAGLIVG

-717 LKGKKPRDPMNTNT
+717 LKGKKPKDPMNKNT

-754 NSTSALATFAGP
+754 NSTSALATLAGP
-766 FATEATKIAAM
+766 GITEATKVGAI
-777 FNYIVKGEYSKAGK
+777 FNYIIKGEFSKAGK
-791 QAYLSV
+791 QGYLSI

-823 TLSPGSLKRMEKNMA
+823 TLSPGYLRRMEKRM
-838 KNGQEFLLTKPSTLF
+838 KDSGQEFLLTKPSTLF

>member
-8 RIENVLK
+8 RIEDVLK
-15 KSSIATEKAQGILDD
+15 KSSITTEKAQGILDD

-43 DETITSK
+43 DETITSE
-50 LADGVLKRQAL
+50 LAEGVLKRQQL

-66 KLNALEDEVKVRETV
+66 KLNALEDEVKIRNTV
-81 EYVLKEFPNNPVE
+81 EYVLKEFPNDPVE
-94 GLTAVLVGSNLQKSG
+94 GLTAVLVGSNLQKAG

-134 ENKVDSLFAEANADI
+134 DNKVDSLFAEANSDI
-149 EKKVARV
+149 EKRVARV
-156 IWEVGSGREVTVK
+156 IWEVGQGKAITEKT
-169 DKDIVTL
+169 KDIVTL
-176 GKLINEFSETVRKK
+176 GKIINEFSETVRKK

-239 NYAAWKDYILSKLDQ
+239 NLAAWTDYILPKLDQ
-254 DRTFANIDG
+254 KKTFGNTDG
-263 TPESIDEF
+263 SPEAIDEF
-271 LTFAYNSLIR
+271 LSFAYNSLVK

-294 GSRNLAEKIGAKR
+294 GSRNLAETIGAKR

-317 FAYNSKFGGQSLREA
+317 FAYNAKFGGQSLREA

-352 NPQKNFLKIADETM
+352 NPQKNFLKMADETM
-366 NVLKR
+366 NILKR
-371 KKPNLYQTK
+371 KKSQTQ
-380 VNKIATFVKPQGGY
+380 VDKIGSFIKPQGGY
-394 AKFMAEVDGSVNMI
+394 AKFMAEVDGSVNTI
-408 NSFPGAKWSGIT
+408 NGFNAAKWSGIT

-452 SYVGGVAEAL
+452 SYIGGVAEAL

-473 RAEIAEQ
+473 KTEIAEQ

-491 VAARFST
+491 VAARFSS

-592 LSDGQIK
+592 LSDGKIK

-644 YLKLGLQAGTAPG
+644 YLKQNLQAGTAPG
-657 EAMRFWGQFKA
+657 EAMRFMAQFKA
-668 FPFAIM
+668 FPVAIM
-674 QKSIGRELS
+674 QKAIGRELAFS
-683 FTEAGRKYRA
+683 EAGRKYRA
-693 FFGTAGLVIG
+693 LFGTAGLIVG

-717 LKGKKPRDPMNTNT
+717 LKGKKPKDPMNKNT

-754 NSTSALATFAGP
+754 NSTSALATLAGP
-766 FATEATKIAAM
+766 GITEATKVAAI
-777 FNYIVKGEYSKAGK
+777 FNYITKGEFSKAGK
-791 QAYLSV
+791 QGYLSI

-823 TLSPGSLKRMEKNMA
+823 TLSPGYLRRMEKRM
-838 KNGQEFLLTKPSTLF
+838 KDSGQEFLLTKPSTLF

>member
-15 KSSIATEKAQGILDD
+15 KSSIATEKAEGILAD
-30 IKKAQSETKITDL
+30 IKKAQSETKIKDL

-66 KLNALEDEVKVRETV
+66 KLNALEDEVKVRNTV

-94 GLTAVLVGSNLQKSG
+94 GLTAVLVGSNLQKAG

-134 ENKVDSLFAEANADI
+134 DNKVDSLFAEANADI

-169 DKDIVTL
+169 DKDIVKL
-176 GKLINEFSETVRKK
+176 GKIINEFSETVRKK
-190 YNDHGANTEK
+190 YNDHGANTEN

-239 NYAAWKDYILSKLDQ
+239 NLAAWTDYILPKLDQ
-254 DRTFANIDG
+254 KKTFGNTDG
-263 TPESIDEF
+263 SPEAIDEF
-271 LTFAYNSLIR
+271 LSFAYNSLVK

-294 GSRNLAEKIGAKR
+294 GSRNLAETIGAKR

-317 FAYNSKFGGQSLREA
+317 FAYNAKFGGQSLREA

-352 NPQKNFLKIADETM
+352 NPQKNFLKMADETM
-366 NVLKR
+366 NILKR
-371 KKPNLYQTK
+371 KKSQTQ
-380 VNKIATFVKPQGGY
+380 VDKIGSFIKPQGGY
-394 AKFMAEVDGSVNMI
+394 AKFMAEVDGSVNTI
-408 NSFPGAKWSGIT
+408 NGFNAAKWSGIT

-447 KYQGR
+447 KWQGR

-473 RAEIAEQ
+473 RIEIAEQ

-491 VAARFST
+491 VAARFSS

-566 WNVIRKMDVE
+566 WNIIRKMDVE
-576 RSEDG
+576 KAEDG

-592 LSDGQIK
+592 LSDGKIK

-644 YLKLGLQAGTAPG
+644 YLKQNLQAGTAPG
-657 EAMRFWGQFKA
+657 EAMRFMAQFKA
-668 FPFAIM
+668 FPVAIM
-674 QKSIGRELS
+674 QKAIGRELAFS
-683 FTEAGRKYRA
+683 EAGRKYRA
-693 FFGTAGLVIG
+693 LFGTAGLIVG

-717 LKGKKPRDPMNTNT
+717 LKGKKPKDPMNKNT

-754 NSTSALATFAGP
+754 NNTSALATLAGP
-766 FATEATKIAAM
+766 GLTEITKVAAI
-777 FNYIVKGEYSKAGK
+777 FNYITKGEFSKAGK
-791 QAYLSV
+791 QGYLSI

-823 TLSPGSLKRMEKNMA
+823 TLSPGYLRRMEKRM
-838 KNGQEFLLTKPSTLF
+838 KDSGQEFLLTKPSTLF

>member
-8 RIENVLK
+8 RIEDVLK
-15 KSSIATEKAQGILDD
+15 KSSITTEKAQGILDD

-43 DETITSK
+43 DETITSE
-50 LADGVLKRQAL
+50 LAEGVLKRQQL

-66 KLNALEDEVKVRETV
+66 KLNALEDEVKIRNTV
-81 EYVLKEFPNNPVE
+81 EYVLKEFPNDPVE
-94 GLTAVLVGSNLQKSG
+94 GLTAVLVGSNLQKAG

-134 ENKVDSLFAEANADI
+134 DNKVDSLFAEANSDI
-149 EKKVARV
+149 EKRVARV
-156 IWEVGSGREVTVK
+156 IWEVGQGKAITEKT
-169 DKDIVTL
+169 KDIVTL
-176 GKLINEFSETVRKK
+176 GKIINEFSETVRKK

-239 NYAAWKDYILSKLDQ
+239 NLAAWTDYILPKLDQ
-254 DRTFANIDG
+254 KKTFGNTDG
-263 TPESIDEF
+263 SPEAIDEF
-271 LTFAYNSLIR
+271 LSFAYNSLVK

-294 GSRNLAEKIGAKR
+294 GSRNLAETIGAKR

-317 FAYNSKFGGQSLREA
+317 FAYNAKFGGQSLREA

-352 NPQKNFLKIADETM
+352 NPQKNFLKMADETM
-366 NVLKR
+366 NILKR
-371 KKPNLYQTK
+371 KKSQTQ
-380 VNKIATFVKPQGGY
+380 VDKIGSFIKPQGGY
-394 AKFMAEVDGSVNMI
+394 AKFMAEVDGSVNTI
-408 NSFPGAKWSGIT
+408 NGFNAAKWSGIT

-452 SYVGGVAEAL
+452 SYIGGVSEAL

-473 RAEIAEQ
+473 KAEIAEQ

-491 VAARFST
+491 VAARFSS

-566 WNVIRKMDVE
+566 WNIIRKMDVE
-576 RSEDG
+576 KAEDG

-592 LSDGQIK
+592 LSDGKIK

-644 YLKLGLQAGTAPG
+644 YLKQNLQAGTAPG
-657 EAMRFWGQFKA
+657 EAMRFMAQFKA
-668 FPFAIM
+668 FPVAIM
-674 QKSIGRELS
+674 QKAIGRELAFS
-683 FTEAGRKYRA
+683 EAGRKYRA
-693 FFGTAGLVIG
+693 LFGTAGLIVG

-717 LKGKKPRDPMNTNT
+717 LKGKKPKDPMNKNT

-766 FATEATKIAAM
+766 FATEATKVAAI
-777 FNYIVKGEYSKAGK
+777 FNYITKGEFSKAGK
-791 QAYLSV
+791 QGYLSI

-823 TLSPGSLKRMEKNMA
+823 TLSPGYLRRMEKRM
-838 KNGQEFLLTKPSTLF
+838 KDSGQEFLLTKPSTLF

>member
-8 RIENVLK
+8 RIEDVLK
-15 KSSIATEKAQGILDD
+15 KSSITTEKAQGILDD

-43 DETITSK
+43 DETITSE
-50 LADGVLKRQAL
+50 LAEGVLKRQQL

-66 KLNALEDEVKVRETV
+66 KLNALEDEVKIRNTV
-81 EYVLKEFPNNPVE
+81 EYVLKEFPNDPVE
-94 GLTAVLVGSNLQKSG
+94 GLTAVLVGSNLQKAG

-134 ENKVDSLFAEANADI
+134 DNKVDSLFAEANSDI
-149 EKKVARV
+149 EKRVARV
-156 IWEVGSGREVTVK
+156 IWEVGQGKAITEKT
-169 DKDIVTL
+169 KDIVTL
-176 GKLINEFSETVRKK
+176 GKIINEFSETVRKK

-239 NYAAWKDYILSKLDQ
+239 NLAAWTDYILPKLDQ
-254 DRTFANIDG
+254 KKTFGNTDG
-263 TPESIDEF
+263 SPEAIDEF
-271 LTFAYNSLIR
+271 LSFAYNSLVK

-294 GSRNLAEKIGAKR
+294 GSRNLAETIGAKR

-317 FAYNSKFGGQSLREA
+317 FAYNAKFGGQSLREA

-352 NPQKNFLKIADETM
+352 NPQKNFLKMADETM
-366 NVLKR
+366 NILKR
-371 KKPNLYQTK
+371 KKSQTQ
-380 VNKIATFVKPQGGY
+380 VDKIGSFIKPQGGY
-394 AKFMAEVDGSVNMI
+394 AKFMAEVDGSVNTI
-408 NSFPGAKWSGIT
+408 NGFNAAKWSGIT

-491 VAARFST
+491 VAARFSS

-592 LSDGQIK
+592 LSDGKIK

-607 SKRQLNIARD
+607 SKRQLNLARD

-644 YLKLGLQAGTAPG
+644 YLKQNLQAGTAPG
-657 EAMRFWGQFKA
+657 EAMRFMAQFKA
-668 FPFAIM
+668 FPVAIM
-674 QKSIGRELS
+674 QKAIGRELAFS
-683 FTEAGRKYRA
+683 EAGRKYRA
-693 FFGTAGLVIG
+693 LFGTAGLIVG

-717 LKGKKPRDPMNTNT
+717 LKGKKPKDPMNKNT

-754 NSTSALATFAGP
+754 NNTSALATLAGP
-766 FATEATKIAAM
+766 GLTEITKVAAI
-777 FNYIVKGEYSKAGK
+777 FNYITKGEFSKAGK
-791 QAYLSV
+791 QGYLSI

-823 TLSPGSLKRMEKNMA
+823 TLSPGYLRRMEKRM
-838 KNGQEFLLTKPSTLF
+838 KDSGQEFLLTKPSTLF

>member
-1 MADKCLT
+1 MVDKCLT
-8 RIENVLK
+8 RIEDVLK
-15 KSSIATEKAQGILDD
+15 KSSITTEKAQGILED

-43 DETITSK
+43 DETITSE
-50 LADGVLKRQAL
+50 LAEGVLKRQQL
-61 QKKIN
+61 KKKIN
-66 KLNALEDEVKVRETV
+66 KLNALEDEVKIRNTV
-81 EYVLKEFPNNPVE
+81 EYVLKEFPNDPVE
-94 GLTAVLVGSNLQKSG
+94 GLTAILVGSNLQKAG

-134 ENKVDSLFAEANADI
+134 DNKVDSLFAEANSDI
-149 EKKVARV
+149 EKRVARV
-156 IWEVGSGREVTVK
+156 IWEVGQGKTITEKT
-169 DKDIVTL
+169 KDIVTL
-176 GKLINEFSETVRKK
+176 GKIINEFSETVRKK
-190 YNDHGANTEK
+190 YNDHGANTEN
-200 LPGWIVRQS
+200 LPGWIVRQA

-239 NYAAWKDYILSKLDQ
+239 NLAAWTDYILPKLDQ
-254 DRTFANIDG
+254 KKTFGNTDG
-263 TPESIDEF
+263 SPEAIDEF
-271 LTFAYNSLIR
+271 LSFAYNSLVK

-294 GSRNLAEKIGAKR
+294 GSRNLAETIGAKR

-352 NPQKNFLKIADETM
+352 NPQKNFLKMADETM
-366 NVLKR
+366 NILKR
-371 KKPNLYQTK
+371 KKNQTQ
-380 VNKIATFVKPQGGY
+380 VDKIGSFIKPQGGY
-394 AKFMAEVDGSVNMI
+394 AKFMAEVDGSVNTI
-408 NSFPGAKWSGIT
+408 NGFNAAKWSGIT

-447 KYQGR
+447 KWQGR

-473 RAEIAEQ
+473 RIEIAEQ

-491 VAARFST
+491 VAARFSS

-566 WNVIRKMDVE
+566 WNIIRKMDVE
-576 RSEDG
+576 KAEDG

-592 LSDGQIK
+592 LSDGKIK

-607 SKRQLNIARD
+607 SKRQLNLARD

-644 YLKLGLQAGTAPG
+644 YLKQNLQAGTAPG
-657 EAMRFWGQFKA
+657 EAMRFMAQFKA
-668 FPFAIM
+668 FPVAIM
-674 QKSIGRELS
+674 QKAIGRELAFS
-683 FTEAGRKYRA
+683 EAGRKYRA
-693 FFGTAGLVIG
+693 LFGTAGLIVG

-717 LKGKKPRDPMNTNT
+717 LKGKKPKDPMNKNT

-754 NSTSALATFAGP
+754 NNTSALATLAGP
-766 FATEATKIAAM
+766 GLTEITKVAAI
-777 FNYIVKGEYSKAGK
+777 FNYITKGEFSKAGK
-791 QAYLSV
+791 QGYLSI

-823 TLSPGSLKRMEKNMA
+823 TLSPGYLKRMEKRM
-838 KNGQEFLLTKPSTLF
+838 KDSGQEFLLTKPSTLF

>member
-8 RIENVLK
+8 RIEDVLK
-15 KSSIATEKAQGILDD
+15 KSSITTEKAQGILDD

-43 DETITSK
+43 DETITSE
-50 LADGVLKRQAL
+50 LAEGVLKRQQL

-66 KLNALEDEVKVRETV
+66 KLNALEDEVKIRNTV
-81 EYVLKEFPNNPVE
+81 EYVLKEFPNDPVE
-94 GLTAVLVGSNLQKSG
+94 GLTAVLVGSNLQKAG

-134 ENKVDSLFAEANADI
+134 DNKVDSLFAEANSDI
-149 EKKVARV
+149 EKRVARV
-156 IWEVGSGREVTVK
+156 IWEVGQGKAITEKT
-169 DKDIVTL
+169 KDIVTL
-176 GKLINEFSETVRKK
+176 GKIINEFSETVRKK

-239 NYAAWKDYILSKLDQ
+239 NLAAWTDYILPKLDQ
-254 DRTFANIDG
+254 KKTFGNTDG
-263 TPESIDEF
+263 SPEAIDEF
-271 LTFAYNSLIR
+271 LSFAYNSLVK

-294 GSRNLAEKIGAKR
+294 GSRNLAETIGAKR

-317 FAYNSKFGGQSLREA
+317 FAYNAKFGGQSLREA

-352 NPQKNFLKIADETM
+352 NPQKNFLKMADETM
-366 NVLKR
+366 NILKR
-371 KKPNLYQTK
+371 KKSQTQ
-380 VNKIATFVKPQGGY
+380 VDKIGSFIKPQGGY
-394 AKFMAEVDGSVNMI
+394 AKFMAEVDGSVNTI
-408 NSFPGAKWSGIT
+408 NGFNAAKWSGIT

-447 KYQGR
+447 KWQGR

-473 RAEIAEQ
+473 RIEIAEQ

-491 VAARFST
+491 VAARFSS

-566 WNVIRKMDVE
+566 WNIIRKMDVE
-576 RSEDG
+576 KAEDG

-592 LSDGQIK
+592 LSDGKIK

-607 SKRQLNIARD
+607 SKRQLNLARD

-644 YLKLGLQAGTAPG
+644 YLKQNLQAGTAPG
-657 EAMRFWGQFKA
+657 EAMRFMAQFKA
-668 FPFAIM
+668 FPVAIM
-674 QKSIGRELS
+674 QKAIGRELAFS
-683 FTEAGRKYRA
+683 EAGRKYRA
-693 FFGTAGLVIG
+693 LFGTAGLIVG

-717 LKGKKPRDPMNTNT
+717 LKGKKPKDPMNKNT

-754 NSTSALATFAGP
+754 NSTSALATLAGP
-766 FATEATKIAAM
+766 GITEATKVAAI
-777 FNYIVKGEYSKAGK
+777 FNYITKGEFSKAGK
-791 QAYLSV
+791 QGYLSI

-823 TLSPGSLKRMEKNMA
+823 TLSPGYLRRMEKRM
-838 KNGQEFLLTKPSTLF
+838 KDSGQEFLLTKPSTLF

>member
-1 MADKCLT
+1 MVDKCLT
-8 RIENVLK
+8 RIEDVLK
-15 KSSIATEKAQGILDD
+15 KSSITTEKAQGILAD

-43 DETITSK
+43 DETITSE
-50 LADGVLKRQAL
+50 LAEGVLKRQQL
-61 QKKIN
+61 KKKIN
-66 KLNALEDEVKVRETV
+66 KLNALEDEVKIRNTV
-81 EYVLKEFPNNPVE
+81 EYVLKEFPNDPVE
-94 GLTAVLVGSNLQKSG
+94 GLTAILVGSNLQKAG

-134 ENKVDSLFAEANADI
+134 DNKVDSLFAEANSDI
-149 EKKVARV
+149 EKRVARV
-156 IWEVGSGREVTVK
+156 IWEVGQGKTITEKT
-169 DKDIVTL
+169 KDIVTL
-176 GKLINEFSETVRKK
+176 GKIINEFSETVRKK
-190 YNDHGANTEK
+190 YNDHGANTEN
-200 LPGWIVRQS
+200 LPGWIVRQA

-239 NYAAWKDYILSKLDQ
+239 NLAAWTDYILPKLDQ
-254 DRTFANIDG
+254 KKTFGNTDG
-263 TPESIDEF
+263 SPEAIDEF
-271 LTFAYNSLIR
+271 LSFAYNSLVK

-294 GSRNLAEKIGAKR
+294 GSRNLAETIGAKR

-352 NPQKNFLKIADETM
+352 NPQKNFLKMADETM
-366 NVLKR
+366 NILKR
-371 KKPNLYQTK
+371 KKNQTQ
-380 VNKIATFVKPQGGY
+380 VDKIGSFIKPQGGY
-394 AKFMAEVDGSVNMI
+394 AKFMAEVDGSVNTI
-408 NSFPGAKWSGIT
+408 NGFNAAKWSGIT

-447 KYQGR
+447 KWQGR

-473 RAEIAEQ
+473 RIEIAEQ

-491 VAARFST
+491 VAARFSS

-566 WNVIRKMDVE
+566 WNIIRKMDVE
-576 RSEDG
+576 KAEDG

-592 LSDGQIK
+592 LSDGKIK

-607 SKRQLNIARD
+607 SKRQLNLARD

-644 YLKLGLQAGTAPG
+644 YLKQNLQAGTAPG
-657 EAMRFWGQFKA
+657 EAMRFMAQFKA
-668 FPFAIM
+668 FPVAIM
-674 QKSIGRELS
+674 QKAIGRELAFS
-683 FTEAGRKYRA
+683 EAGRKYRA
-693 FFGTAGLVIG
+693 LFGTAGLIVG

-717 LKGKKPRDPMNTNT
+717 LKGKKPKDPMNKNT

-754 NSTSALATFAGP
+754 NNTSALATLAGP
-766 FATEATKIAAM
+766 GLTEITKVAAI
-777 FNYIVKGEYSKAGK
+777 FNYITKGEFSKAGK
-791 QAYLSV
+791 QGYLSI

-823 TLSPGSLKRMEKNMA
+823 TLSPGYLKRMEKRM
-838 KNGQEFLLTKPSTLF
+838 KDSGQEFLLTKPSTLF

>member
-8 RIENVLK
+8 RIEDVLK
-15 KSSIATEKAQGILDD
+15 KSSITTEKAQGILDD

-43 DETITSK
+43 DETITSE
-50 LADGVLKRQAL
+50 LAEGVLKRQQL

-66 KLNALEDEVKVRETV
+66 KLNALEDEVKIRNTV
-81 EYVLKEFPNNPVE
+81 EYVLKEFPNDPVE
-94 GLTAVLVGSNLQKSG
+94 GLTAVLVGSNLQKAG

-134 ENKVDSLFAEANADI
+134 DNKVDSLFAEANSDI
-149 EKKVARV
+149 EKRVARV
-156 IWEVGSGREVTVK
+156 IWEVGQGKAITEKT
-169 DKDIVTL
+169 KDIVTL
-176 GKLINEFSETVRKK
+176 GKIINEFSETVRKK

-239 NYAAWKDYILSKLDQ
+239 NLAAWTDYILPKLDQ
-254 DRTFANIDG
+254 KKTFGNTDG
-263 TPESIDEF
+263 SPEAIDEF
-271 LTFAYNSLIR
+271 LSFAYNSLVK

-294 GSRNLAEKIGAKR
+294 GSRNLAETIGAKR

-317 FAYNSKFGGQSLREA
+317 FAYNAKFGGQSLREA

-352 NPQKNFLKIADETM
+352 NPQKNFLKMADETM
-366 NVLKR
+366 NILKR
-371 KKPNLYQTK
+371 KKSQTQ
-380 VNKIATFVKPQGGY
+380 VDKIGSFIKPQGGY
-394 AKFMAEVDGSVNMI
+394 AKFMAEVDGSVNTI
-408 NSFPGAKWSGIT
+408 NGFNAAKWSGIT

-447 KYQGR
+447 KWQGR

-473 RAEIAEQ
+473 RIEIAEQ

-491 VAARFST
+491 VAARFSS

-566 WNVIRKMDVE
+566 WNIIRKMDVE
-576 RSEDG
+576 KAEDG

-592 LSDGQIK
+592 LSDGKIK

-607 SKRQLNIARD
+607 SKRQLNLARD

-644 YLKLGLQAGTAPG
+644 YLKQNLQAGTAPG
-657 EAMRFWGQFKA
+657 EAMRFMAQFKA
-668 FPFAIM
+668 FPVAIM
-674 QKSIGRELS
+674 QKAIGRELAFS
-683 FTEAGRKYRA
+683 EAGRKYRA
-693 FFGTAGLVIG
+693 LFGTAGLIVG

-717 LKGKKPRDPMNTNT
+717 LKGKKPKDPMNKNT

-754 NSTSALATFAGP
+754 NNTSALATLAGP
-766 FATEATKIAAM
+766 GLTEITKVAAI
-777 FNYIVKGEYSKAGK
+777 FNYITKGEFSKAGK
-791 QAYLSV
+791 QGYLSI

-823 TLSPGSLKRMEKNMA
+823 TLSPGYLKRMEKRM
-838 KNGQEFLLTKPSTLF
+838 KDSGQEFLLTKPSTLF

>member
-15 KSSIATEKAQGILDD
+15 KSSIATEKAKSILDD
-30 IKKAQSETKITDL
+30 IKKAQSETKIQDL
-43 DETITSK
+43 DETITST
-50 LADGVLKRQAL
+50 LADEVLKRQSI

-66 KLNALEDEVKVRETV
+66 KLNALEDEIKVRNTV
-81 EYVLKEFPNNPVE
+81 EYVIKEFPNNPVE

-109 SRSSVALAQL
+109 SRASVALAQL

-134 ENKVDSLFAEANADI
+134 DNKVDSLFAEATPDI
-149 EKKVARV
+149 ERRVARV
-156 IWEVGSGREVTVK
+156 IWEAGEGKAITEK
-169 DKDIVTL
+169 NKDIVTL
-176 GKLINEFSETVRKK
+176 GKIINEFSETVRKK
-190 YNDHGANTEK
+190 YNDHGANTER
-200 LPGWIVRQS
+200 LPGWIVRQA

-239 NYAAWKDYILSKLDQ
+239 NYAAWKDYILPKIDQ

-294 GSRNLAEKIGAKR
+294 GSRNLAQKIGAKR

-317 FAYNSKFGGQSLREA
+317 FAYNSKFGGQNLRES
-332 LFEGFNLAGRNIG
+332 LFQGFNMAGRNIG

-352 NPQKNFLKIADETM
+352 NPQKNFLKIADEIM
-366 NVLKR
+366 NNLKR
-371 KKPNLYQTK
+371 KKPDLYQTK
-380 VNKIATFVKPQGGY
+380 VNKIASFIKPQGGY
-394 AKFMAEVDGSVNMI
+394 AKYMSEVDGSVNTI
-408 NSFPGAKWSGIT
+408 NSFSAAKWSGIS
-420 RAILSMAKLGGAVIS
+420 RAIMSMAKLGGATIS
-435 AIADVHLYATEL
+435 AIADVHLYGTEL

-452 SYVGGVAEAL
+452 SYIGGVFEAL

-473 RAEIAEQ
+473 KMEIAEQ
-480 LGFISD
+480 LGFIGD
-486 NLIYD
+486 NLVYD
-491 VAARFST
+491 VAARYSS
-498 GDNLNKQFTQIQ
+498 GDNLNKQFTKIQ

-516 NGLAWWTNSLKDGAM
+516 NGLSWWTNSLKDGAM
-531 LGMGNYVAKQRN
+531 LGMGNYVAKQRH

-566 WNVIRKMDVE
+566 WNIIRKMDVE
-576 RSEDG
+576 RADDG
-581 KEFFSARNIDL
+581 KEFFSARNIDI
-592 LSDGQIK
+592 LSDGKIK
-599 EISGVEKM
+599 EISGTEKM
-607 SKRQLNIARD
+607 SKRQINIARD

-625 MFLDRSTFAVIEPD
+625 MFLDRSTYAVIEPD
-639 ARTRG
+639 ARGRSL
-644 YLKLGLQAGTAPG
+644 LKWNLQAGTGPG
-657 EAMRFWGQFKA
+657 EALRFIAQFKA
-668 FPFAIM
+668 FPLAIM

-693 FFGTAGLVIG
+693 LFGVAGLVIG
-703 SGIFGYISMTAKDL
+703 SGIFGYISMSAKDL
-717 LKGKKPRDPMNTNT
+717 LKGKKPRDPMNTKT

-739 GGLGIYTDFLFGKIQ
+739 GGLGIYTDFLFGRIQ
-754 NSTSALATFAGP
+754 QSTSLLATIAGP
-766 FATEATKIAAM
+766 GLTEATKVAAI
-777 FNYIVKGEYSKAGK
+777 FNYIVHGEFSKAGK
-791 QAYLSV
+791 QGYLSI
-797 KENIPFLNLFYLK
+797 KDNIPFLNLFYLK
-810 TAFDYAIGYQIME
+810 TAFDYAIGYQMME
-823 TLSPGSLKRMEKNMA
+823 TLSPGVLRRMEKRM
-838 KNGQEFLLTKPSTLF
+838 KDQGQEFLLTKPSRLF

>member
-1 MADKCLT
+1 MVDKCLT
-8 RIENVLK
+8 RIEDVLK
-15 KSSIATEKAQGILDD
+15 KSSITTEKAQGILED

-43 DETITSK
+43 DETITSE
-50 LADGVLKRQAL
+50 LAEGVLKRQQL
-61 QKKIN
+61 KKKIN
-66 KLNALEDEVKVRETV
+66 KLNALEDEVKIRNTV
-81 EYVLKEFPNNPVE
+81 EYVLKEFPNDPVE
-94 GLTAVLVGSNLQKSG
+94 GLTAILVGSNLQKAG

-119 AYYRDLLVSFNAKLR
+119 AYFRDLLVSFNAKLR
-134 ENKVDSLFAEANADI
+134 DNKVDSLFAEANSDI
-149 EKKVARV
+149 EKRIARV
-156 IWEVGSGREVTVK
+156 IWEVGQGKAITEKT
-169 DKDIVTL
+169 KDIITL
-176 GKLINEFSETVRKK
+176 GKIINEFSETVRKK
-190 YNDHGANTEK
+190 YNDHGANTEN
-200 LPGWIVRQS
+200 LPGWIVRQA

-239 NYAAWKDYILSKLDQ
+239 NLAAWTDYILPKLDQ
-254 DRTFANIDG
+254 KKTFGNTDG
-263 TPESIDEF
+263 SPEAIDEF
-271 LTFAYNSLIR
+271 LSFAYNSLVK

-294 GSRNLAEKIGAKR
+294 GSRNLAETIGAKR

-352 NPQKNFLKIADETM
+352 NPQKNFLKMADETM
-366 NVLKR
+366 NILKR
-371 KKPNLYQTK
+371 KKNQTQ
-380 VNKIATFVKPQGGY
+380 VDKIGSFIKPQGGY
-394 AKFMAEVDGSVNMI
+394 AKFMAEVDGSVNTI
-408 NSFPGAKWSGIT
+408 NGFNAAKWSGIT

-447 KYQGR
+447 KWQGR

-473 RAEIAEQ
+473 RIEIAEQ

-491 VAARFST
+491 VAARFSS

-566 WNVIRKMDVE
+566 WNIIRKMDVE
-576 RSEDG
+576 KAEDG

-592 LSDGQIK
+592 LSDGKIK

-607 SKRQLNIARD
+607 SKRQLNLARD

-644 YLKLGLQAGTAPG
+644 YLKQNLQAGTAPG
-657 EAMRFWGQFKA
+657 EAMRFMAQFKA
-668 FPFAIM
+668 FPVAIM
-674 QKSIGRELS
+674 QKAIGRELAFS
-683 FTEAGRKYRA
+683 EAGRKYRA
-693 FFGTAGLVIG
+693 LFGTAGLIVG

-717 LKGKKPRDPMNTNT
+717 LKGKKPKDPMNKNT

-754 NSTSALATFAGP
+754 NNTSALATLAGP
-766 FATEATKIAAM
+766 GLTEITKVAAI
-777 FNYIVKGEYSKAGK
+777 FNYITKGEFSKAGK
-791 QAYLSV
+791 QGYLSI

-823 TLSPGSLKRMEKNMA
+823 TLSPGYLKRMEKRM
-838 KNGQEFLLTKPSTLF
+838 KDSGQEFLLTKPSTLF

>member
-8 RIENVLK
+8 RIEDVLK
-15 KSSIATEKAQGILDD
+15 KSSITTEKAKSILDD
-30 IKKAQSETKITDL
+30 IKKAQSETKIKDL

-50 LADGVLKRQAL
+50 LADGVLKRQQL

-66 KLNALEDEVKVRETV
+66 KLNALEDEVKIRNTV

-94 GLTAVLVGSNLQKSG
+94 GLTAVLVGSNLQKAG

-119 AYYRDLLVSFNAKLR
+119 AYYRDLLVSFNGKLKD
-134 ENKVDSLFAEANADI
+134 NKVDSLFAEANADI
-149 EKKVARV
+149 EQRVARV
-156 IWEVGSGREVTVK
+156 IWEIGEGKTITEKT
-169 DKDIVTL
+169 KDIVTL
-176 GKLINEFSETVRKK
+176 GKIISEFSETVRKK

-200 LPGWIVRQS
+200 LPGWIVRQA

-239 NYAAWKDYILSKLDQ
+239 NLAAWKDYILPKLDQ
-254 DRTFANIDG
+254 KKTFGNTDG
-263 TPESIDEF
+263 SPEAIDEF

-281 NQNQVV
+281 NENQVV

-317 FAYNSKFGGQSLREA
+317 FSYNSKFGGQNLKESL
-332 LFEGFNLAGRNIG
+332 FQGFNMAGRNIG

-352 NPQKNFLKIADETM
+352 NPQNNFLKMADEIM
-366 NVLKR
+366 NILKR
-371 KKPNLYQTK
+371 KKNQTQ
-380 VNKIATFVKPQGGY
+380 VNKIASFIKRQGGY
-394 AKFMAEVDGSVNMI
+394 AKFMAEVDGSVNTI
-408 NSFPGAKWSGIT
+408 NGFAAAKWSGIT

-447 KYQGR
+447 KWQGR
-452 SYVGGVAEAL
+452 SYIGGVAEAL

-473 RAEIAEQ
+473 KAEIAEQ
-480 LGFISD
+480 LGFIGD

-491 VAARFST
+491 VAARYST
-498 GDNLNKQFTQIQ
+498 GDNLNKQFTKIQ

-516 NGLAWWTNSLKDGAM
+516 NGLSWWTNSLKDGAM
-531 LGMGNYVAKQRN
+531 LGMGNYVAKQRH

-566 WNVIRKMDVE
+566 WNTIRKMDVE
-576 RSEDG
+576 KAEDG

-592 LSDGQIK
+592 LSDGKIK

-657 EAMRFWGQFKA
+657 EAMRFFAQFKA

-674 QKSIGRELS
+674 QKAIGRELA

-693 FFGTAGLVIG
+693 LFGTAGLIAG
-703 SGIFGYISMTAKDL
+703 SAIFGYISMTAKDL
-717 LKGKKPRDPMNTNT
+717 LKGKKPRDPMNKST
-731 FFASMLQG
+731 FFSAILQG

-754 NSTSALATFAGP
+754 NSTSALATLAGP
-766 FATEATKIAAM
+766 GITEATKVGAI
-777 FNYIVKGEYSKAGK
+777 FNYIIKGEFSKAGK
-791 QAYLSV
+791 QGYLSI

>member
-8 RIENVLK
+8 RIEDVLK
-15 KSSIATEKAQGILDD
+15 KSSITTEKAKNILDD
-30 IKKAQSETKITDL
+30 IKKAQSETKIKDL

-50 LADGVLKRQAL
+50 LADGVLKRQQL

-66 KLNALEDEVKVRETV
+66 KLNALEDEVKIRNTV

-94 GLTAVLVGSNLQKSG
+94 GLAAVLVGSNLQKAG

-119 AYYRDLLVSFNAKLR
+119 AYYRDLLVSFNGKLKD
-134 ENKVDSLFAEANADI
+134 NKVDSLFAEANADI
-149 EKKVARV
+149 EQRVARV
-156 IWEVGSGREVTVK
+156 IWEIGEGKTITEKT
-169 DKDIVTL
+169 KDIVTL
-176 GKLINEFSETVRKK
+176 GKIISEFSETVRKK

-200 LPGWIVRQS
+200 LPGWIVRQA

-239 NYAAWKDYILSKLDQ
+239 NLAAWKDYILPKLDQ
-254 DRTFANIDG
+254 KKTFGNTDG
-263 TPESIDEF
+263 SPEAIDEF
-271 LTFAYNSLIR
+271 LTFSYNSLIR
-281 NQNQVV
+281 NENQVV

-317 FAYNSKFGGQSLREA
+317 FSYNSKFGGQNLKESL
-332 LFEGFNLAGRNIG
+332 FQGFNMAGRNIG

-352 NPQKNFLKIADETM
+352 NPQKNFLKMADEIM
-366 NVLKR
+366 NILKR
-371 KKPNLYQTK
+371 KKNQTQ
-380 VNKIATFVKPQGGY
+380 VNKIASFIKPQGGY
-394 AKFMAEVDGSVNMI
+394 AKFMAEVDGSVNTI
-408 NSFPGAKWSGIT
+408 NGFAAAKWSGIT
-420 RAILSMAKLGGAVIS
+420 RAILSMAKLGGATIS

-447 KYQGR
+447 KWQGR
-452 SYVGGVAEAL
+452 SYIGGVAEAL

-473 RAEIAEQ
+473 KAEIAEQ
-480 LGFISD
+480 LGFIGD

-491 VAARFST
+491 VAARYST
-498 GDNLNKQFTQIQ
+498 GDNLNKQFTKIQ

-516 NGLAWWTNSLKDGAM
+516 NGLSWWTNSLKDGAM
-531 LGMGNYVAKQRN
+531 LGMGNYVAKQRH

-566 WNVIRKMDVE
+566 WNTIRKMDVE
-576 RSEDG
+576 KAEDG

-592 LSDGQIK
+592 LSDGKIK

-639 ARTRG
+639 ARVRSW
-644 YLKLGLQAGTAPG
+644 LKLGQQAGTPVG
-657 EAMRFWGQFKA
+657 EALRFWGQFKA

-674 QKSIGRELS
+674 QKAIGRELA

-693 FFGTAGLVIG
+693 LFGTAGLIAG
-703 SGIFGYISMTAKDL
+703 SAIFGYISMTAKDL
-717 LKGKKPRDPMNTNT
+717 LKGKKPRDPMNKST
-731 FFASMLQG
+731 FFSAILQG

-754 NSTSALATFAGP
+754 NSTSALATLAGP
-766 FATEATKIAAM
+766 GITEATKVLAI
-777 FNYIVKGEYSKAGK
+777 FNYIIKGEFSKAGK
-791 QAYLSV
+791 QGYLSI

-823 TLSPGSLKRMEKNMA
+823 TLSPGSLKRMEKNAA

>member
-8 RIENVLK
+8 RIEDVLK
-15 KSSIATEKAQGILDD
+15 KSSITTEKAQGILDD

-43 DETITSK
+43 DETITSE
-50 LADGVLKRQAL
+50 LAEGVLKRQQL

-66 KLNALEDEVKVRETV
+66 KLNALEDEVKIRNTV
-81 EYVLKEFPNNPVE
+81 EYVLKEFPNDPVE
-94 GLTAVLVGSNLQKSG
+94 GLTAVLVGSNLQKAG

-134 ENKVDSLFAEANADI
+134 DNKVDSLFAEANSDI
-149 EKKVARV
+149 EKRVARV
-156 IWEVGSGREVTVK
+156 IWEVGQGKAITEKT
-169 DKDIVTL
+169 KDIVTL
-176 GKLINEFSETVRKK
+176 GKIINEFSETVRKK

-239 NYAAWKDYILSKLDQ
+239 NLAAWTDYILPKLDQ
-254 DRTFANIDG
+254 KKTFGNTDG
-263 TPESIDEF
+263 SPEAIDEF
-271 LTFAYNSLIR
+271 LSFAYNSLVK

-294 GSRNLAEKIGAKR
+294 GSRNLAETIGAKR

-317 FAYNSKFGGQSLREA
+317 FAYNAKFGGQSLREA

-352 NPQKNFLKIADETM
+352 NPQKNFLKMADETM
-366 NVLKR
+366 NILKR
-371 KKPNLYQTK
+371 KKSQTQ
-380 VNKIATFVKPQGGY
+380 VDKIGSFIKPQGGY
-394 AKFMAEVDGSVNMI
+394 AKFMAEVDGSVNTI
-408 NSFPGAKWSGIT
+408 NGFNAAKWSGIT

-447 KYQGR
+447 KWQGR

-473 RAEIAEQ
+473 RIEIAEQ

-491 VAARFST
+491 VAARFSS

-566 WNVIRKMDVE
+566 WNIIRKMDVE
-576 RSEDG
+576 KAEDG

-592 LSDGQIK
+592 LSDGKIK

-644 YLKLGLQAGTAPG
+644 YLKQNLQAGTAPG
-657 EAMRFWGQFKA
+657 EAMRFMAQFKA
-668 FPFAIM
+668 FPVAIM
-674 QKSIGRELS
+674 QKAIGRELAFS
-683 FTEAGRKYRA
+683 EAGRKYRA
-693 FFGTAGLVIG
+693 LFGTAGLIVG

-717 LKGKKPRDPMNTNT
+717 LKGKKPKDPMNKNT

-754 NSTSALATFAGP
+754 NSTSALATLAGP
-766 FATEATKIAAM
+766 GITEATKVAAI
-777 FNYIVKGEYSKAGK
+777 FNYITKGEFSKAGK
-791 QAYLSV
+791 QGYLSI

-823 TLSPGSLKRMEKNMA
+823 TLSPGYLRRMEKRM
-838 KNGQEFLLTKPSTLF
+838 KDSGQEFLLTKPSTLF

>member
-1 MADKCLT
+1 MVDKCLT
-8 RIENVLK
+8 RIEDVLK
-15 KSSIATEKAQGILDD
+15 KSSITTEKAQGILED

-43 DETITSK
+43 DETITSE
-50 LADGVLKRQAL
+50 LAEGVLKRQQL
-61 QKKIN
+61 KKKIN
-66 KLNALEDEVKVRETV
+66 KLNALEDEVKIRNTV
-81 EYVLKEFPNNPVE
+81 EYVLKEFPNDPVE
-94 GLTAVLVGSNLQKSG
+94 GLTAILVGSNLQKAG

-134 ENKVDSLFAEANADI
+134 DNKVDSLFAEANSDI
-149 EKKVARV
+149 EKRVARV
-156 IWEVGSGREVTVK
+156 IWEVGQGKTITEKT
-169 DKDIVTL
+169 KDIVTL
-176 GKLINEFSETVRKK
+176 GKIINEFSETVRKK
-190 YNDHGANTEK
+190 YNDHGANTEN
-200 LPGWIVRQS
+200 LPGWIVRQA

-239 NYAAWKDYILSKLDQ
+239 NLAAWTDYILPKLDQ
-254 DRTFANIDG
+254 KKTFGNTDG
-263 TPESIDEF
+263 SPEAIDEF
-271 LTFAYNSLIR
+271 LSFAYNSLVK

-294 GSRNLAEKIGAKR
+294 GSRNLAETIGAKR

-352 NPQKNFLKIADETM
+352 NPQKNFLKMADETM
-366 NVLKR
+366 NILKR
-371 KKPNLYQTK
+371 KKNQTQ
-380 VNKIATFVKPQGGY
+380 VDKIGSFIKPQGGY
-394 AKFMAEVDGSVNMI
+394 AKFMAEVDGSVNTI
-408 NSFPGAKWSGIT
+408 NGFNAAKWSGIT

-447 KYQGR
+447 KWQGR

-473 RAEIAEQ
+473 RIEIAEQ

-491 VAARFST
+491 VAARFSS

-592 LSDGQIK
+592 LSDGKIK

-607 SKRQLNIARD
+607 SKRQLNLARD

-644 YLKLGLQAGTAPG
+644 YLKQNLQAGTAPG
-657 EAMRFWGQFKA
+657 EAMRFMAQFKA
-668 FPFAIM
+668 FPVAIM
-674 QKSIGRELS
+674 QKAIGRELAFS
-683 FTEAGRKYRA
+683 EAGRKYRA
-693 FFGTAGLVIG
+693 LFGTAGLIVG

-717 LKGKKPRDPMNTNT
+717 LKGKKPKDPMNKNT

-754 NSTSALATFAGP
+754 NNTSALATLAGP
-766 FATEATKIAAM
+766 GLTEITKVAAI
-777 FNYIVKGEYSKAGK
+777 FNYITKGEFSKAGK
-791 QAYLSV
+791 QGYLSI

-823 TLSPGSLKRMEKNMA
+823 TLSPGYLKRMEKRM
-838 KNGQEFLLTKPSTLF
+838 KDSGQEFLLTKPSTLF

>member
-1 MADKCLT
+1 MVDKCLT
-8 RIENVLK
+8 RIEDVLK
-15 KSSIATEKAQGILDD
+15 KSSITTEKAQGILED

-43 DETITSK
+43 DETITSE
-50 LADGVLKRQAL
+50 LAEGVLKRQQL
-61 QKKIN
+61 KKKIN
-66 KLNALEDEVKVRETV
+66 KLNALEDEVKIRNTV
-81 EYVLKEFPNNPVE
+81 EYVLKEFPNDPVE
-94 GLTAVLVGSNLQKSG
+94 GLTAILVGSNLQKAG

-134 ENKVDSLFAEANADI
+134 DNKVDSLFAEANSDI
-149 EKKVARV
+149 EKRVARV
-156 IWEVGSGREVTVK
+156 IWEVGQGKTITEKT
-169 DKDIVTL
+169 KDIVTL
-176 GKLINEFSETVRKK
+176 GKIINEFSETVRKK
-190 YNDHGANTEK
+190 YNDHGANTEN
-200 LPGWIVRQS
+200 LPGWIVRQA

-239 NYAAWKDYILSKLDQ
+239 NLAAWTDYILPKLDQ
-254 DRTFANIDG
+254 KKTFGNTDG
-263 TPESIDEF
+263 SPEAIDEF
-271 LTFAYNSLIR
+271 LSFAYNSLVK

-294 GSRNLAEKIGAKR
+294 GSRNLAETIGAKR

-317 FAYNSKFGGQSLREA
+317 FAYNSKFGGKSLREA

-352 NPQKNFLKIADETM
+352 NPQKNFLKMADETM
-366 NVLKR
+366 NILKR
-371 KKPNLYQTK
+371 KKNQTQ
-380 VNKIATFVKPQGGY
+380 VDKIGSFIKPQGGY
-394 AKFMAEVDGSVNMI
+394 AKFMAEVDGSVNTI
-408 NSFPGAKWSGIT
+408 NGFNAAKWSGII

-447 KYQGR
+447 KWQGR

-473 RAEIAEQ
+473 RIEIAEQ

-491 VAARFST
+491 VAARFSS

-566 WNVIRKMDVE
+566 WNIIRKMDVE
-576 RSEDG
+576 KAEDG

-592 LSDGQIK
+592 LSDGKIK

-644 YLKLGLQAGTAPG
+644 YLKQNLQAGTAPG
-657 EAMRFWGQFKA
+657 EAMRFMAQFKA
-668 FPFAIM
+668 FPVAIM
-674 QKSIGRELS
+674 QKAIGRELAFS
-683 FTEAGRKYRA
+683 EAGRKYRA
-693 FFGTAGLVIG
+693 LFGTAGLIVG

-717 LKGKKPRDPMNTNT
+717 LKGKKPKDPMNKNT

-754 NSTSALATFAGP
+754 NNTSALATLAGP
-766 FATEATKIAAM
+766 GLTEITKVAAI
-777 FNYIVKGEYSKAGK
+777 FNYITKGEFSKAGK
-791 QAYLSV
+791 QGYLSI

-823 TLSPGSLKRMEKNMA
+823 TLSPGYLKRMEKRM
-838 KNGQEFLLTKPSTLF
+838 KDSGQEFLLTKPSTLF